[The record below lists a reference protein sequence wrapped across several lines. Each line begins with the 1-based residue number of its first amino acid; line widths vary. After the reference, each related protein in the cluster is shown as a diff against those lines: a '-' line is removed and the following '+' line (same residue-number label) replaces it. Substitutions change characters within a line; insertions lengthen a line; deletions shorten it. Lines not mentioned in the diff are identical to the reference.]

1 MFAVIKKKTLIIA
14 GALLLTAVLLGVII
28 TAAAQPAAGPD
39 LPKKDFTVVLDAGH
53 GGMDGG
59 VSGVGTKVKE
69 SDLNLAVVK
78 KLEKYFQDYGINT
91 VLTRKDKNGLY
102 GLSSSGRKK
111 RDMEKRKE
119 IIDGANPDLVIS
131 VHMNAFP
138 QRKQRGAQVFY
149 DKGNEAGKAL
159 AESIRLFL
167 GKNIEHCNRIVMTG
181 DYYILNC
188 TPKPAVLVECGFLSN
203 SEDEALLITSEYQE
217 KLAYN
222 IFCASVAFLEFS

>member
-1 MFAVIKKKTLIIA
+1 MFVVLKKKSLFIA
-14 GALLLTAVLLGVII
+14 GGLVLAAVLLGVII
-28 TAAAQPAAGPD
+28 TAAAEPAAGPD
-39 LPKKDFTVVLDAGH
+39 LPKKNFTVVLDAGH

-59 VSGVGTKVKE
+59 VSGVNTKVKE

-78 KLEKYFQDYGINT
+78 KLETYFKDYGINT

-102 GLSSSGRKK
+102 GLSSTGRKK

-119 IIDGANPDLVIS
+119 IIDGANPNLVIS

-149 DKGNEAGKAL
+149 EKSDAAGKAL
-159 AESIRLFL
+159 AESIQLFL
-167 GKNIEHCNRIVMTG
+167 SKNIEHCGRIVMAG

-188 TPKPAVLVECGFLSN
+188 TDKPAVIVECGFLSN
-203 SEDEALLITSEYQE
+203 GEDEALLITSKYQE

-222 IFCASVAFLEFS
+222 IFCAAVAFLEF